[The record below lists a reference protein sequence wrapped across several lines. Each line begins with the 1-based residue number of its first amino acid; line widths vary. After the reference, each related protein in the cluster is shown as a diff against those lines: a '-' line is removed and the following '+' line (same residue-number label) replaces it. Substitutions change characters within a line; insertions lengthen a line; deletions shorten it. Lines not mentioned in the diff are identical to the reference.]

1 MPCVWSSLS
10 GLPPALHYIINIH
23 LLISVLLVI
32 FFFFYFIAFKLPF
45 PSLFMISWPI
55 FLANKKIRRK
65 VKEQLVNVWIWI
77 KKTKSHNQ
85 HSDIVLDDL
94 SLEFFLEISSA
105 ICNTLCHTFFFFFGF
120 ISSPCLIESY
130 LEGSFSLHC
139 EAWSSGII
147 PSEKCPHLLTN
158 PRRVSW

>member
-85 HSDIVLDDL
+85 HSDIALDDL

-105 ICNTLCHTFFFFFGF
+105 ICNTLCHTFFFFFWFHFFSLFDWELLRGF
-120 ISSPCLIESY
+120 IFTSLWSLILWDHSIRKMSTPAHKSP
-130 LEGSFSLHC
+130 
-139 EAWSSGII
+139 
-147 PSEKCPHLLTN
+147 
-158 PRRVSW
+158 